1 MNPRPGAHLSPL
13 SWRMLFAGA
22 VVAAL
27 VYLAP
32 AHGADGPAGR
42 VGPRVSPE
50 LLANDSTGNPHR
62 AQAQLTPSILPQPCA
77 GTRAADGSCMNAG
90 THCEAGQALEW
101 TVGAARCLGTG
112 TAQSAGN
119 SITVAATGVNGGSA
133 QFMCQAGGS
142 FAVVG
147 VAQCGPSGSSNG
159 GRSCGSLPLGT
170 GWNAGNLYCEIASDS
185 PELKSGQTVQLS
197 DNSGLFQGSAVLNC
211 QDGAALVVNANCQQV
226 AGGVPAC
233 SAVSGSWS
241 AEGNVC
247 VGSLLNADL
256 GMIASALDTRVSAD
270 GGTPGATGASEYQC
284 TASGW
289 ARTSTPASC
298 RLAATS
304 CPPGLKFWGPG
315 GSECSASLAERA
327 SGQVISVFNSNA
339 THVGSAS
346 YLCQADGSFAL
357 QAGAN
362 CTPSPVGCAAATREW
377 GVGVGQWCGA
387 PGDGSQ
393 CCRASYGV
401 IPHGGSLL
409 VSDQTGPTTGA
420 VTVSCTNGVPDYS
433 QLQCSAANQCPG
445 VPAGI
450 FRESDFACR
459 QGADQLNDK
468 VPATA
473 QGETVNIN
481 FPGSPTWYQLRCQS
495 PGGANF
501 GYVPTGV
508 YSCQ

>member
-1 MNPRPGAHLSPL
+1 WS
-13 SWRMLFAGA
+13 
-22 VVAAL
+22 
-27 VYLAP
+27 
-32 AHGADGPAGR
+32 
-42 VGPRVSPE
+42 
-50 LLANDSTGNPHR
+50 
-62 AQAQLTPSILPQPCA
+62 
-77 GTRAADGSCMNAG
+77 
-90 THCEAGQALEW
+90 
-101 TVGAARCLGTG
+101 VGAARCLGTS
-112 TAQSAGN
+112 TAQTAGN
-119 SITVAATGVNGGSA
+119 SIAVAATGVNGGSA
-133 QFMCQAGGS
+133 QFMCQTGGG

-147 VAQCGPSGSSNG
+147 VAQCGASGSNNG
-159 GRSCGSLPLGT
+159 GRSCGSLPMGT

-197 DNSGLFQGSAVLNC
+197 DGSGLYQGSAVLSC
-211 QDGAALVVNANCQQV
+211 QDGATQIVNAHCQQV
-226 AGGVPAC
+226 SGGTAAC
-233 SAVSGSWS
+233 PAVSGSWT
-241 AEGNVC
+241 AEGQVC

-256 GMIASALDTRVSAD
+256 GMIASALDTRVTAD

-284 TASGW
+284 TANGW
-289 ARTSTPASC
+289 VRTSTPASC
-298 RLAATS
+298 RLAAAS

-339 THVGSAS
+339 THIGSAS

-357 QAGAN
+357 QAGAS

-377 GVGVGQWCGA
+377 GLGVGQWCGT
-387 PGDGSQ
+387 PGDSQQ
-393 CCRASYGV
+393 CCSASYGV

-409 VSDQTGPTTGA
+409 VSDPTGPTTGA
-420 VTVSCTNGVPDYS
+420 VTVSCSNGVPDYS
-433 QLQCSAANQCPG
+433 QLQCSVANQCPE

-450 FRESDFACR
+450 YRESDFACR
-459 QGADQLNDK
+459 QGADQLNGK

-473 QGETVNIN
+473 QGESVNIN

-508 YSCQ
+508 YTCQ